1 MMLRFAGLFGIFLSS
16 IFIATSD
23 CHGEE
28 ETPDLSAQWRQYLS
42 TQFPAEITEVKVDG
56 SRVLVRGTLA
66 PGRDGQK
73 LVEIEP
79 HHSSL
84 EITKWD
90 RTYSVSTNEDGRFE
104 VTLNRTDQGYDRI
117 YSRWAVVA
125 EGEQPANRKL
135 LSSARYA
142 ADVSSAAKWPEV
154 KRQRPKSA
162 KGMGGVWLMHD
173 LNDLV
178 ELGVHNITLNLMLE
192 NLLQVE
198 GTSSHRVDY
207 GGETFYMRESHVRQ
221 LDEAI
226 TFAWKNDIVVSVII
240 LIPRK
245 SRETEIGRRMTHPD
259 AVDGHYSM
267 ANLTSREGANTYAAL
282 MRFLAERYGHPE
294 GPHGRITHW
303 IIHNEVNSGW
313 IWTNSGKKDMQSY
326 LDEYDRSMRL
336 VYHSARAFNPEAEV
350 FISLDHFWNQVH
362 RDAPGFYS
370 TRELMEQLVKR
381 SEREGDYQWG
391 VAHHPYPQNLR
402 DPKVWLDTQP
412 TDDYDTPKITFY
424 NIEVLDRWMQ
434 EPENLYQGKP
444 RTVLLSEQGFDT
456 PPQADGEDLQA
467 AALVYAWNKIKDL
480 PTVEAKHYHR
490 WIDHEH
496 EGGLLLGLWT
506 VRPGSITLPLAKKKS
521 WSVFQALD
529 TPEEK
534 EVNRFARPILG
545 AVIWDRFYED

>member
-84 EITKWD
+84 EITKWE
-90 RTYSVSTNEDGRFE
+90 RTYPVSTNEDGRFE

-117 YSRWAVVA
+117 YSRWAVIA
-125 EGEQPANRKL
+125 EGEQPASRSL

-142 ADVSSAAKWPEV
+142 NDVTAAAKWPEV

-162 KGMGGVWLMHD
+162 KGMGGVWLMHG

-207 GGETFYMRESHVRQ
+207 GGETFYMRDSHVRQ

-226 TFAWKNDIVVSVII
+226 TFAWKNDMVVSVII
-240 LIPRK
+240 LIPRT
-245 SRETEIGRRMTHPD
+245 SRETELGRRMTHPD

-326 LDEYDRSMRL
+326 LDEYDRSMRV

-350 FISLDHFWNQVH
+350 FISLD
-362 RDAPGFYS
+362 
-370 TRELMEQLVKR
+370 
-381 SEREGDYQWG
+381 
-391 VAHHPYPQNLR
+391 
-402 DPKVWLDTQP
+402 
-412 TDDYDTPKITFY
+412 
-424 NIEVLDRWMQ
+424 
-434 EPENLYQGKP
+434 
-444 RTVLLSEQGFDT
+444 
-456 PPQADGEDLQA
+456 
-467 AALVYAWNKIKDL
+467 
-480 PTVEAKHYHR
+480 
-490 WIDHEH
+490 
-496 EGGLLLGLWT
+496 
-506 VRPGSITLPLAKKKS
+506 
-521 WSVFQALD
+521 
-529 TPEEK
+529 
-534 EVNRFARPILG
+534 
-545 AVIWDRFYED
+545 

>member
-1 MMLRFAGLFGIFLSS
+1 MLRFAGLLGILLSS
-16 IFIATSD
+16 VLSAAGD
-23 CHGEE
+23 CRGEE
-28 ETPDLSAQWRQYLS
+28 AAADLSAEWTRYLS
-42 TQFPAEITEVKVDG
+42 AEFPAEISEVTVDG
-56 SRVLVRGTLA
+56 SQVTVRGTIA

-84 EITKWD
+84 ESTKWD
-90 RTYSVSTNEDGRFE
+90 RFYSLKPREDRRFE
-104 VTLNRTDQGYDRI
+104 VTLDRTDQGYDRI
-117 YSRWAVVA
+117 YSRWAVIAA
-125 EGEQPANRKL
+125 EEPDSAPVL

-142 ADVSSAAKWPEV
+142 DDVTAAAKWPEV

-178 ELGVHNITLNLMLE
+178 ELGVHNITLNIMLE

-221 LDEAI
+221 LDEAMR
-226 TFAWKNDIVVSVII
+226 FAWENDIVVSVII

-245 SRETEIGRRMTHPD
+245 SRDTEVGRRMTHPD

-267 ANLTSREGANTYAAL
+267 ANLTSREGASTYAAL
-282 MRFLAERYGHPE
+282 IRFLAERYGHPE
-294 GPHGRITHW
+294 APHGRITHW

-313 IWTNSGKKDMQSY
+313 IWTNSGKKELQLY
-326 LDEYDRSMRL
+326 LDEYDRSMRV

-362 RDAPGFYS
+362 RDAPGFYP
-370 TRELMEQLVKR
+370 TRELLEQLVKR

-412 TDDYDTPKITFY
+412 TDDYDTPKITFF

-456 PPQADGEDLQA
+456 PPQPNGEVLQA

-480 PTVEAKHYHR
+480 PTIEAKHYHR
-490 WIDHEH
+490 WIDHEK

-506 VRPGSITLPLAKKKS
+506 VRPGTITLPLAKKKS

-529 TPEEK
+529 TPEER

-545 AVIWDRFYED
+545 AEIWDHFYKD